1 MADCGSDPPGFRL
14 DITQILSEV
23 QHRWLRPAE
32 ICEILRNYRKFHIT
46 PEAPH
51 RPVSGSVFL
60 FDRKVLRYFRK
71 DGHNWRKKKDGKTV
85 KEAHEKLK
93 VGSIDVLHCYY
104 AHGEEDDNFQRR
116 SYWMLEQD
124 LMHIVFVHYLEVKGN
139 KANVGCVRSIKSA
152 HSNYLNDCSLSD
164 SFPRSL
170 KKLAS
175 VNADS
180 TSVASTLT
188 SAHEE
193 AESDSHQACSKFQS
207 YPERASGMDRHL
219 VENRDA
225 IYSSYG
231 SPQSSVEYTSLSSI
245 DGGGKC
251 GRGNFASGPQRTI
264 DLGSQEPVS
273 QHCSN
278 GEMVCQD
285 DFKNNLSVQ
294 RNWQYSFGDSASQF
308 HGQIVNQDLI
318 GDSSYDLVNSF
329 HNKNLSSDLYTG
341 RGQSYLYPDEQEEQL
356 TQLNIQYLNSLVEVQ
371 GDFNQENSMDMLGL
385 GDYYTI
391 KQPHLNSVK
400 MEEGLK
406 KVDSFSRW
414 VVKELEDVEEL
425 HMQPTN
431 RISWNVIDTLD
442 DGSCLPTQLHVD
454 SDSLNPSLSQEQV
467 FSIIDFSPNWA
478 YSNLETKVLITG
490 RFLKSEGELIECKW
504 SCMFGEIEVP
514 AEVLADGVLR
524 CHAPPH
530 KPGVLPFYVT
540 CSNRLACS
548 EVREFEY
555 RLGAYQEFGAA
566 NVSATE
572 MHLLERIESLLSLE
586 PLSSCHSSDSMEA
599 AKEKQSTVNR
609 IICMMEE
616 ENQQMIERASD
627 HDTSQ
632 CGVKED
638 LFLERKQKQN
648 FYAWLVRQVT
658 DDGRGRTAIDDE
670 GQGVLHLAA
679 ALGYDWALKP
689 ILASG
694 VSVDFRDMNGWTA
707 LHWAAFYGREKTVVG
722 LVSLGASPGALT
734 DPSAEF
740 PLGRT
745 PADLA
750 SANGHKG
757 ISGFL
762 AESSLTT
769 HLSKLTV
776 TDAKEELAS
785 EVSGAKVGE
794 TVTERVAVTTTGDD
808 MPDVLSLK
816 DSLAAIRNATQAAAR
831 IHQIFRV
838 QSFQRKQIIEC
849 SDNELSS
856 DENALSIVASR
867 ACKLGQNNGIAHAAA
882 TQIQK
887 KFRGWNKRKEFL
899 LIRQKIVKIQAHV
912 RGHQVRKKYKPIIW
926 SVGILEKV
934 ILRWRR
940 KRSGLRGFRSEVV
953 MNKPI
958 IQDDSLPE
966 DDYDF
971 LKEGRKQ
978 TEVRMQK
985 ALARVK
991 SMTQYPEGRAQYRR
1005 LLTAAEGLREVKPD
1019 GPTCI
1024 LESPEDTSYPEE
1036 ELFDVENLLDDDTF
1050 MSIAFE

>member
-1 MADCGSDPPGFRL
+1 MTDCGSHPPGFRY

-32 ICEILRNYRKFHIT
+32 ICEILRDYRKFHLT
-46 PEAPH
+46 LEAPY

-93 VGSIDVLHCYY
+93 VGSIDVVHCYY

-139 KANVGCVRSIKSA
+139 KVNAGCVRSIKSSY
-152 HSNYLNDCSLSD
+152 SNYLNDCSLSD
-164 SFPRSL
+164 RFPARH

-175 VNADS
+175 ASADS
-180 TSVASTLT
+180 TSLASTLT
-188 SAHEE
+188 EAHEE
-193 AESDSHQACSKFQS
+193 AESEDSHQACSRFHS
-207 YPERASGMDRHL
+207 YLDRASEMDSHL
-219 VENRDA
+219 VENMDT
-225 IYSSYG
+225 ISSSYG
-231 SPQSSVEYTSLSSI
+231 SPQSSVEYTSLPSI
-245 DGGGKC
+245 DGAGKC
-251 GRGNFASGPQRTI
+251 DLGNSTSSPQRII
-264 DLGSQEPVS
+264 DLGSGEPVL

-285 DFKNNLSVQ
+285 DFKNNLSVHG
-294 RNWQYSFGDSASQF
+294 NWQYSFGDNKLQF
-308 HGQIVNQDLI
+308 HGQNVNQYLI
-318 GDSSYDLVNSF
+318 ADSSYDLRSSF
-329 HNKNLSSDLYTG
+329 HNRNLPSDLLTV
-341 RGQSYLYPDEQEEQL
+341 RGQSYLYPDDQEEQL
-356 TQLNIQYLNSLVEVQ
+356 TQLNLQYPNSLGEVQ
-371 GDFNQENSMDMLGL
+371 GDINQENSLDMLGL
-385 GDYYTI
+385 GDYSTI
-391 KQPHLNSVK
+391 KQPHLSSVK
-400 MEEGLK
+400 VEEGLK

-414 VVKELEDVEEL
+414 VAKELEDVEEL
-425 HMQPTN
+425 HMQPST
-431 RISWNVIDTLD
+431 RISWNMDAED
-442 DGSCLPTQLHVD
+442 DGSCLPRQLHMD
-454 SDSLNPSLSQEQV
+454 SDSPDPSLSQEQV

-490 RFLKSEGELIECKW
+490 RFLKSEGELVEYKW
-504 SCMFGEIEVP
+504 SCMFGEVEVP

-555 RLGAYQEFGAA
+555 RFGPYQEFGAA
-566 NVSATE
+566 DVSTTE
-572 MHLLERIESLLSLE
+572 MHLLERIENLLSLG
-586 PLSSCHSSDSMEA
+586 PVRSCRTSDSMEA
-599 AKEKQSTVNR
+599 AKEKQSTVNK
-609 IICMMEE
+609 IIFMMEE

-627 HDTSQ
+627 YDASQ
-632 CGVKED
+632 CRVNED
-638 LFLERKQKQN
+638 LFLESKLKQN
-648 FYAWLVRQVT
+648 FYAWLVHQVT
-658 DDGRGRTAIDDE
+658 DDGRGRTLLDDE
-670 GQGVLHLAA
+670 GQGVLHLVAA
-679 ALGYDWALKP
+679 RGDDWALKP

-707 LHWAAFYGREKTVVG
+707 LHWAAFYGSEKTVVG

-785 EVSGAKVGE
+785 EVCGEKFGE
-794 TVTERVAVTTTGDD
+794 TITERVTVTTTGNDV
-808 MPDVLSLK
+808 PDVLSLK
-816 DSLAAIRNATQAAAR
+816 DSLAAICNATQAAAR
-831 IHQIFRV
+831 INQIFRV
-838 QSFQRKQIIEC
+838 QSFQRKQIIEH
-849 SDNELSS
+849 SNNELSS

-867 ACKLGQNNGIAHAAA
+867 SCKLAKNKAHTAAI
-882 TQIQK
+882 QIQK

-899 LIRQKIVKIQAHV
+899 LIRQKIVKIQAHI

-953 MNKPI
+953 MNNPST
-958 IQDDSLPE
+958 QDDSLLE

-978 TEVRMQK
+978 TEVRMQR
-985 ALARVK
+985 ALSRVK
-991 SMTQYPEGRAQYRR
+991 SMTQYPQGRAQYRR
-1005 LLTAAEGLREVKPD
+1005 LLAAAEGLREVKD
-1019 GPTCI
+1019 GRTQTPEI
-1024 LESPEDTSYPEE
+1024 PEDTIYPEE
-1036 ELFDVENLLDDDTF
+1036 ELFDVDSLLDDDTF

>member
-1 MADCGSDPPGFRL
+1 MGSNL
-14 DITQILSEV
+14 TQILSEV

-32 ICEILRNYRKFHIT
+32 ICEILQNYRKFHLT
-46 PEAPH
+46 PEAPY

-139 KANVGCVRSIKSA
+139 KVNVGCIRSMKSA
-152 HSNYLNDCSLSD
+152 HSNYLSDSSLSG
-164 SFPRSL
+164 SFPTRH

-175 VNADS
+175 ANADS
-180 TSVASTLT
+180 SLASTLT
-188 SAHEE
+188 EAHEE
-193 AESDSHQACSKFQS
+193 AESEDSHQACSRFHS
-207 YPERASGMDRHL
+207 YPDRASGMDSHL
-219 VENRDA
+219 VENRDTTC
-225 IYSSYG
+225 SSYG
-231 SPQSSVEYTSLSSI
+231 SPQSSVEYTSLPSI
-245 DGGGKC
+245 DGAGKC
-251 GRGNFASGPQRTI
+251 DLGNFESAPQRTI
-264 DLGSQEPVS
+264 NLGSREPAS
-273 QHCSN
+273 QHRSN
-278 GEMVCQD
+278 GEMGCQD
-285 DFKNNLSVQ
+285 DFKNNLSDHG
-294 RNWQYSFGDSASQF
+294 NWQFSFGDSPLKF
-308 HGQIVNQDLI
+308 HGQNANQYLTA
-318 GDSSYDLVNSF
+318 DSSYDWGNSF
-329 HNKNLSSDLYTG
+329 HNRKLPSDLLTV
-341 RGQSYLYPDEQEEQL
+341 RGQSYLYPDEQQEQL
-356 TQLNIQYLNSLVEVQ
+356 TQLDLQYLNSLVEVQ
-371 GDFNQENSMDMLGL
+371 GDINQENSMDMLGL
-385 GDYYTI
+385 GDYSMI
-391 KQPHLNSVK
+391 KQPHLSSVK
-400 MEEGLK
+400 MEDGLK

-414 VVKELEDVEEL
+414 VAKELEDVEEL
-425 HMQPTN
+425 HMQPSN
-431 RISWNVIDTLD
+431 RISWTVIDTED
-442 DGSCLPTQLHVD
+442 DGSCLRSQLHVD
-454 SDSLNPSLSQEQV
+454 SDSLDPSLSQEQV

-490 RFLKSEGELIECKW
+490 RFLKSEGELVEYKW
-504 SCMFGEIEVP
+504 SCMFGEVEVP
-514 AEVLADGVLR
+514 AEILADGVLR

-555 RLGAYQEFGAA
+555 RFGPYQEFGATD
-566 NVSATE
+566 VSTTE
-572 MHLLERIESLLSLE
+572 MQLLERIENLLSLG
-586 PLSSCHSSDSMEA
+586 PISRCRISDGMGA
-599 AKEKQSTVNR
+599 AKEKQRTVNK

-627 HDTSQ
+627 YDTSP
-632 CGVKED
+632 CRVRED
-638 LFLERKQKQN
+638 LFLESKLKQN
-648 FYAWLVRQVT
+648 FYVWLVHQVT
-658 DDGRGRTAIDDE
+658 DDGGGGNFLDDG
-670 GQGVLHLAA
+670 GQGVLHLVA

-694 VSVDFRDMNGWTA
+694 VSIDFRDVNGWTA

-776 TDAKEELAS
+776 TDRKEELAS

-794 TVTERVAVTTTGDD
+794 TVTKRVAVTTTGNDV
-808 MPDVLSLK
+808 PDVLSLK

-838 QSFQRKQIIEC
+838 QSFQRKQIIEH
-849 SDNELSS
+849 SNNGLSS
-856 DENALSIVASR
+856 DENALSVVASR
-867 ACKLGQNNGIAHAAA
+867 SCKLGKNNGVAHAAA
-882 TQIQK
+882 IQIQK
-887 KFRGWNKRKEFL
+887 RFRGWNKRKEFL
-899 LIRQKIVKIQAHV
+899 LIRQKIVKIQAHI

-940 KRSGLRGFRSEVV
+940 KRSGLRGFRSEAV
-953 MNKPI
+953 MNKPST
-958 IQDDSLPE
+958 QDDSLPE

-1005 LLTAAEGLREVKPD
+1005 LLTASEGLREVKD
-1019 GPTCI
+1019 IPTQI
-1024 LESPEDTSYPEE
+1024 PEIPEDTIYPEE
-1036 ELFDVENLLDDDTF
+1036 ELFDVDSLLDDDIF
-1050 MSIAFE
+1050 MSVAFE

>member
-1 MADCGSDPPGFRL
+1 MADCGSDPSGFRL

-32 ICEILRNYRKFHIT
+32 ICEILRNYRKFHLT
-46 PEAPH
+46 PEAPY

-139 KANVGCVRSIKSA
+139 KVNVGYIRSVKFA
-152 HSNYLNDCSLSD
+152 HSNYQNECSLSD
-164 SFPRSL
+164 SMPTGH

-175 VNADS
+175 ANADS
-180 TSVASTLT
+180 ASLASTLT
-188 SAHEE
+188 EAHEE
-193 AESDSHQACSKFQS
+193 AESEDNHHACSRFHS
-207 YPERASGMDRHL
+207 YPDRASGMDSHL
-219 VENRDA
+219 VESRDT
-225 IYSSYG
+225 ICSSYG
-231 SPQSSVEYTSLSSI
+231 SPQSSVEYTSLPSI
-245 DGGGKC
+245 DGAGKC
-251 GRGNFASGPQRTI
+251 DLGNFASGPQRTV
-264 DLGSQEPVS
+264 DLGYGFPVS

-278 GEMVCQD
+278 GEMVGQD
-285 DFKNNLSVQ
+285 DFKNNLSVHE
-294 RNWQYSFGDSASQF
+294 NWQCSFGDSPLQF
-308 HGQIVNQDLI
+308 HGQNVNQDLI
-318 GDSSYDLVNSF
+318 ADLSYGLGNSF
-329 HNKNLSSDLYTG
+329 QNRSLPSDLLSV
-341 RGQSYLYPDEQEEQL
+341 RGQSYLYPDAQEGQL
-356 TQLNIQYLNSLVEVQ
+356 TQLDLQYLNSLLEVQ
-371 GDFNQENSMDMLGL
+371 GDMNQESNMDMIEL
-385 GDYYTI
+385 GDYSTV
-391 KQPHLNSVK
+391 KQPQLSSVK

-414 VVKELEDVEEL
+414 VAKELEDVEEL
-425 HMQPTN
+425 HMQPNN
-431 RISWNVIDTLD
+431 RISWNAIDTEEED
-442 DGSCLPTQLHVD
+442 SYLPNRLHMD

-478 YSNLETKVLITG
+478 YSNFETKVLITG
-490 RFLKSEGELIECKW
+490 RFLKSEGELVEYKW
-504 SCMFGEIEVP
+504 SCMFGEVEVP

-555 RLGAYQEFGAA
+555 RFGPFQEFGAA
-566 NVSATE
+566 NVSTTE
-572 MHLLERIESLLSLE
+572 MHLLERIENLLSLG
-586 PLSSCHSSDSMEA
+586 PVSNCRISDTMEA
-599 AKEKQSTVNR
+599 AKDKQSTVNK
-609 IICMMEE
+609 IIFMMEE

-627 HDTSQ
+627 YDTSQ
-632 CGVKED
+632 CRVKED
-638 LFLERKQKQN
+638 LFLESKLKQN
-648 FYAWLVRQVT
+648 FYAWLIHQVT
-658 DDGRGRTAIDDE
+658 DDGRGRTLLDDE
-670 GQGVLHLAA
+670 GQGILHLVA

-694 VSVDFRDMNGWTA
+694 VSVDFRDINGWTA

-740 PLGRT
+740 PLART

-769 HLSKLTV
+769 HLTKLTV
-776 TDAKEELAS
+776 SDAKEELAS
-785 EVSGAKVGE
+785 EGCEAKVGE
-794 TVTERVAVTTTGDD
+794 TVTERVAVTTTGNDV
-808 MPDVLSLK
+808 PDVLSLK

-838 QSFQRKQIIEC
+838 QSFQRKQIIEH
-849 SDNELSS
+849 SDDELSS
-856 DENALSIVASR
+856 DENALSILASKS
-867 ACKLGQNNGIAHAAA
+867 CKLGQNNGIAHAAA
-882 TQIQK
+882 IQIQK

-899 LIRQKIVKIQAHV
+899 LIRQKIVKIQAHI

-940 KRSGLRGFRSEVV
+940 KRSGLRGFKSEEV
-953 MNKPI
+953 MNKPST
-958 IQDDSLPE
+958 QDDSLPE

-1005 LLTAAEGLREVKPD
+1005 LLTAAEGLREVKQD
-1019 GPTCI
+1019 GPTQI
-1024 LESPEDTSYPEE
+1024 PEIPEDTVYPEE
-1036 ELFDVENLLDDDTF
+1036 ELFDVDSLLDDV
-1050 MSIAFE
+1050 E

>member
-1 MADCGSDPPGFRL
+1 MEDCGSDPPGFRL

-32 ICEILRNYRKFHIT
+32 ICEILRNHRKFHLT
-46 PEAPH
+46 PEAPF

-139 KANVGCVRSIKSA
+139 KVNVSSIRSTKSV
-152 HSNYLNDCSLSD
+152 HPNYLNDCSLSD
-164 SFPRSL
+164 SFPTRH
-170 KKLAS
+170 KKLTSA
-175 VNADS
+175 NADS
-180 TSVASTLT
+180 TSLASTLT
-188 SAHEE
+188 EAHEE
-193 AESDSHQACSKFQS
+193 AESEDSHQACSRFHS
-207 YPERASGMDRHL
+207 YPDRASGMDSHL
-219 VENRDA
+219 VENRDT
-225 IYSSYG
+225 ISSSYG
-231 SPQSSVEYTSLSSI
+231 SPQSSVEYTPLPGI
-245 DGGGKC
+245 DGSGKC
-251 GRGNFASGPQRTI
+251 DLGNFASGPQRTI
-264 DLGSQEPVS
+264 DLGSWEPLP

-285 DFKNNLSVQ
+285 DFKNNLSVHG
-294 RNWQYSFGDSASQF
+294 NWQYSFGQSPLQF
-308 HGQIVNQDLI
+308 HGQNVNQDLI
-318 GDSSYDLVNSF
+318 ADSSYDLG
-329 HNKNLSSDLYTG
+329 LPWDLLTV
-341 RGQSYLYPDEQEEQL
+341 RGPSYLCSNEKEEQL
-356 TQLNIQYLNSLVEVQ
+356 TQLNLQFLKSLVEVQ
-371 GDFNQENSMDMLGL
+371 GDINQENSMDMLEL
-385 GDYYTI
+385 GDYSTI
-391 KQPHLNSVK
+391 KQPHLSSVK
-400 MEEGLK
+400 VEEGLK

-414 VVKELEDVEEL
+414 VAKELEDVEEL
-425 HMQPTN
+425 HMQPSN
-431 RISWNVIDTLD
+431 QMSWNVIDTEEE
-442 DGSCLPTQLHVD
+442 GSCLPSQLHVD
-454 SDSLNPSLSQEQV
+454 SDSLNLSLSQEQV

-478 YSNLETKVLITG
+478 YSNLETKILITG
-490 RFLKSEGELIECKW
+490 RFLKSEGELVEYKW
-504 SCMFGEIEVP
+504 SCMFGEVEVP

-555 RLGAYQEFGAA
+555 RFGPYQEVGAA
-566 NVSATE
+566 DVSMTE
-572 MHLLERIESLLSLE
+572 KHLLERIENLLSLG
-586 PLSSCHSSDSMEA
+586 PVSSCRSSDSMEDSE
-599 AKEKQSTVNR
+599 EKRSTVNK
-609 IICMMEE
+609 IISMMEE
-616 ENQQMIERASD
+616 ENKQIIERASYG
-627 HDTSQ
+627 DTSQ
-632 CGVKED
+632 CRVKED
-638 LFLERKQKQN
+638 LYFERKLKQN
-648 FYAWLVRQVT
+648 FYAWLVHQVT
-658 DDGRGRTAIDDE
+658 DDGRGRTLLDGE
-670 GQGVLHLAA
+670 GQGVLHLVA
-679 ALGYDWALKP
+679 ALGYDWAFKP

-694 VSVDFRDMNGWTA
+694 LSVDFRDMNGWTA
-707 LHWAAFYGREKTVVG
+707 LHWAAFYGREKTVVS

-757 ISGFL
+757 ISGFV

-776 TDAKEELAS
+776 TDAKEELDS
-785 EVSGAKVGE
+785 EVCEAKVGE
-794 TVTERVAVTTTGDD
+794 TVTERVAVSTTESDV
-808 MPDVLSLK
+808 PDVLSLK

-838 QSFQRKQIIEC
+838 QSFQRKQIIENC
-849 SDNELSS
+849 DNELSS
-856 DENALSIVASR
+856 DENAIAIVASR

-882 TQIQK
+882 IQIQK

-899 LIRQKIVKIQAHV
+899 LIRQKIVQIQAHI

-940 KRSGLRGFRSEVV
+940 KRSGLRGFRSEAV
-953 MNKPI
+953 MSKPST
-958 IQDDSLPE
+958 QEDSLPE

-991 SMTQYPEGRAQYRR
+991 SMTQYSEGRAQYRR
-1005 LLTAAEGLREVKPD
+1005 LLTAAEGLREVKQD
-1019 GPTCI
+1019 GPI
-1024 LESPEDTSYPEE
+1024 QIPEIPEDTIYPEE
-1036 ELFDVENLLDDDTF
+1036 ELFDVDSLLDDDTF